1 MNFPGTAY
9 LLAFVAALIGTAI
22 AVPVWR
28 RWCGRF
34 GLVDDPGHRKIHQ
47 SPIPLAGGLAV
58 FTGLTVA
65 VLGGVAAIRFGVFE
79 AASQRLLDHG
89 LGRRAMPLGAILLG
103 ALWMLVLGVWDD
115 RLELKAG
122 PKFLGQIGAALF
134 VAAAGVRVTLFV
146 QNELFSYAVTV
157 LWLLTII
164 NAFNFMDNMNGLCA
178 GVGAIA
184 AGWFAVVAGGHGQYL
199 VTLLALLICG
209 ALVGYLPFNFPR
221 ASVFL
226 GDAGSH
232 LTGYLV
238 GVVAILPHFYNS
250 KNPAPWA
257 VLIPLAVLFVPL
269 ADLVS
274 VVVIRTRQGRPFWIG
289 DNNHASH
296 RLVRAGLSKV
306 QAVLVLWGVSVAV
319 GFVCLL

>member
-1 MNFPGTAY
+1 MSFPGFAY
-9 LLAFVAALIGTAI
+9 LLAFVAALIGTAA
-22 AVPVWR
+22 AVPFWR
-28 RWCGRF
+28 RWCCRI

-47 SPIPLAGGLAV
+47 NATPLAGGLAV
-58 FTGLTVA
+58 FTGLVMA
-65 VLGGVAAIRFGVFE
+65 VLGGVAAIQFGVFDKE
-79 AASQRLLDHG
+79 VQRLLDHG
-89 LGRRAMPLGAILLG
+89 LGRRAIPLGAILLG
-103 ALWMLVLGVWDD
+103 ALWMLLLGLWDD
-115 RLELKAG
+115 RHELKAG
-122 PKFLGQIGAALF
+122 SKFMGQIGAALF
-134 VAAAGVRVTLFV
+134 VAASGVRVTLFV
-146 QNELFSYAVTV
+146 PNDLFSYAVTV

-184 AGWFAVVAGGHGQYL
+184 AGWFAVIAGGHGQYL
-199 VTLLALLICG
+199 VTLLAILICG
-209 ALVGYLPFNFPR
+209 ALTGYLPFNFPR

-226 GDAGSH
+226 GDAGSL

-238 GVVAILPHFYNS
+238 GVVAILPDFYS
-250 KNPAPWA
+250 VKNPTPWA

-306 QAVLVLWGVSVAV
+306 QAVLVLWGCSLAA
-319 GFVCLL
+319 GLIGLL